1 MTTDAAILEAALE
14 QLALTGVRRTS
25 TDDIARRAGINRATL
40 YRRFGGREQLLS
52 AAYLHEA
59 ARVVETLDRTVPRPP
74 EPGTEP
80 DFDAPANIVDHF
92 TTAIT
97 LVRDNDLLARML
109 LVDRED
115 TLASLTVDAGPILDF
130 CAGVLA
136 DRIRALRRW
145 AGLGDDA
152 GAVADLAITLTRLAQ
167 SLVLTPDAPPRLRGE
182 ADFDRFGRAVIV
194 PLVLA

>member
-1 MTTDAAILEAALE
+1 MTSDAAILEAALE

-25 TDDIARRAGINRATL
+25 TDDIARRAGVNRATL

-59 ARVVETLDRTVPRPP
+59 ERVVATLARTVPDPP
-74 EPGTEP
+74 PPGAGP
-80 DFDAPANIVDHF
+80 GFDAAANIVDHF
-92 TTAIT
+92 MAAIT
-97 LVRDNDLLARML
+97 LVRDNDLLSRML

-115 TLASLTVDAGPILDF
+115 TLASLTVDAGPILTF
-130 CAGVLA
+130 CSQVLA

-145 AGLGDDA
+145 AELPEESVD
-152 GAVADLAITLTRLAQ
+152 DLAIMLTRLAQ
-167 SLVLTPDAPPRLRGE
+167 SLVLTPDGPPRLRSR

-194 PLVLA
+194 PLILS